1 MDGGREKMEFENSC
15 CVVIIPRTKKYY
27 NKNAVC
33 GDWHKIRQMDK
44 PEKCCNNP
52 TYEKLLQQK
61 CRLRRSYRQNCKL
74 KNVVHVIWKKSLQ
87 LFFIWCILRSR

>member
-1 MDGGREKMEFENSC
+1 MDGGRKKMEFENSC

-33 GDWHKIRQMDK
+33 GDWHKIRQ
-44 PEKCCNNP
+44 
-52 TYEKLLQQK
+52 
-61 CRLRRSYRQNCKL
+61 NCKL